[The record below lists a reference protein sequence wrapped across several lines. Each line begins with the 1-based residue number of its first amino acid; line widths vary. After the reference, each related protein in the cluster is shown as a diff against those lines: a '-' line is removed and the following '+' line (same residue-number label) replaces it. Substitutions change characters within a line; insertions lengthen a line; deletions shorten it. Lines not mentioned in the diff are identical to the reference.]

1 MRTVGV
7 FTLHIE
13 PATEALPARVS
24 IALTGAVPDA
34 RGVLQMSRD
43 CMTLDE
49 LESCINSLQDELD
62 VLKAE
67 ARRTFT
73 TSTGY
78 A

>member
-24 IALTGAVPDA
+24 IALTGAVPDG
-34 RGVLQMSRD
+34 RGALRMSRD
-43 CMTLDE
+43 CMALGE
-49 LESCINSLQDELD
+49 LERRLNSLQEELD

-67 ARRTFT
+67 ARPTFT
-73 TSTGY
+73 TST
-78 A
+78 